1 MTTPELMR
9 PSGLDHLVVLA
20 QDLPSGE
27 AWCESYL
34 GVLPGPGGEHP
45 LMGTHNRLLRIDS
58 PNFPLAYLEIIAIN
72 PDASPVRKAPL
83 KRWFDMDDTGLM
95 QDIQHHGPQLVHW
108 VARVNDLAASLQA
121 WSTLGLA
128 RGEALQAQRSTPQGL
143 LKWQISVR
151 DDGQRLMQGCLP
163 TLIAWG
169 QIHPTAQMP
178 KSALMLTSLTIAHP
192 EAELLS
198 QALKVVGIQGVTVQ
212 PGQASITAT
221 LETPKGQVTLSS
233 R

>member
-1 MTTPELMR
+1 MTELMR
-9 PSGLDHLVVLA
+9 PSGLDHLVVVA
-20 QDLPSGE
+20 QDLASGV
-27 AWCESYL
+27 AWCESHL

-58 PNFPLAYLEIIAIN
+58 PNFPQAYLEIIAIN

-83 KRWFDMDDTGLM
+83 KRWFDMDDTRLM
-95 QDIQHHGPQLVHW
+95 QEVKHQGPQLVHW
-108 VARVNDLAASLQA
+108 VARVSDLGANLQA
-121 WSTLGLA
+121 WSKLGLA
-128 RGEALQAQRSTPQGL
+128 RGEALQAQRPTPQGML
-143 LKWQISVR
+143 AWQISVR

-169 QIHPTAQMP
+169 HIHPAMHMP
-178 KSALMLTSLTIAHP
+178 KSALVLTSLAISHP

-198 QALKVVGIQGVTVQ
+198 QAFQAADIQGVTVQ

-233 R
+233 L